1 MAADD
6 HQRVAGGSMDEV
18 GDAGSVQ
25 ITILGPLAVDGRPVR
40 GERLAAVVRALVD
53 ARGRAVSTTLLVDA
67 VWDGTPPDDATGAVQ
82 ALVSRVRRLGLP
94 VVAVPGGYRLPAEEI
109 SVDAVEA
116 RTLVERGR
124 AVLRTGDASG
134 ARHSADQARALF
146 PEVPELVTAE
156 EARLFADVAALR
168 AQAALAGA
176 GPFDEADLRRLVART
191 PPDEP
196 SAALLVRVLAAQGRD
211 ADALE
216 VVERL
221 RAELADR
228 YGTDPSPVITQ
239 VHLALLRGEL
249 TSPAVVAPPRP
260 PARIALPAAWRRPV
274 TALVGRERDVETVGG
289 ALTEAPLVTIVATGG
304 AGKTRLAA
312 EVARRAAAA
321 GQTVRVI
328 ELAGLRSP
336 DAVLP
341 TVLAALGG
349 ADTSAT
355 GGNLGLER
363 RVLSPE
369 ERLRAVAPDLD
380 GLIVLDNCEHVLDAA
395 ATVVADLIAVVPPEV
410 AVLATS
416 RAPLGLAGELV
427 HRLTVL
433 SDDDA
438 LGLVEARAR
447 AGGAVPT
454 WDTERALALCHRLDN
469 LPLALELAAA
479 RLRHMPIDDVLAGL
493 TDRFALLDDALRGLP
508 ERHASLWAMVD
519 WSRELLAPDDRELLQ
534 RLAVIPAAFTA
545 DLAAAVA
552 RAPDVRRGL
561 ATLVEQSLLTLVE
574 GDDPPRYRMLETV
587 REYGEARLDAAGD
600 RDPAIAGLVGW
611 AREQAVAVAD
621 RFVGPG
627 QIEALAR
634 CAAEQENLIA
644 GLRWA
649 LGSGDEPATVDIAT
663 ALFHLW
669 SVRGLHLE
677 VVGWARGLLHVEDPD
692 RRRAS
697 AILRGRAAGRPL
709 PDADRLAWMCLVIG
723 VNAGI
728 GGELRLAVLAR
739 RALRTLLAE
748 RPAEMSPRQIVL
760 ASALPAFD
768 ASDTDRGM
776 KGAAEMI
783 AHPDP
788 YVQGLGHFA
797 RAAIQENGGMAEPSV
812 VDAEQAYRRFE
823 VAGDHWGMAMAAGA
837 IGQFLIP
844 RGGADSAEWLARS
857 IRHMELIGAAQDA
870 RSTRVRLDAQL
881 ALTGDAE
888 AERRLGEAATPGEA
902 EDMDSALAR
911 LGLAHLAWQRERY
924 DEALAHADGVTRR
937 LAGWAG
943 GPPQPRVILRVAVAV
958 LQLRVAQVR
967 PGSGE
972 DADTTATALLRLAR
986 EEALSTRDLP
996 VIGSWALGG
1005 AELAAYRGDIAT
1017 VRELFAL
1024 GARVGATF
1032 GFLAPPGDA
1041 ERLTAALGDEEQ
1053 REPLL
1058 AVWRER
1064 PAAAVIARVREL
1076 MDDLLA

>member
-1 MAADD
+1 M
-6 HQRVAGGSMDEV
+6 
-18 GDAGSVQ
+18 Q
-25 ITILGPLAVDGRPVR
+25 ITILGPLAVNGQPVR

-94 VVAVPGGYRLPAEEI
+94 VVAVPGGYRLPVEEI
-109 SVDAVEA
+109 SVDAVEVRA
-116 RTLVERGR
+116 LVERGR
-124 AVLRTGDASG
+124 AALRTGDVPG
-134 ARHSADQARALF
+134 ARNSADQARALF

-156 EARLFADVAALR
+156 ETRLFADVAALR

-249 TSPAVVAPPRP
+249 TTPAVVALPRP
-260 PARIALPAAWRRPV
+260 PARITLPAAWRRPL

-312 EVARRAAAA
+312 EVARRATAA
-321 GQTVRVI
+321 GRPVRVI

-336 DAVLP
+336 DEVLP
-341 TVLAALGG
+341 TVLTALGG

-380 GLIVLDNCEHVLDAA
+380 GLVVLDNCEHVLDAV
-395 ATVVADLIAVVPPEV
+395 ATVVADLIAVIPPEV

-433 SDDDA
+433 PDADA
-438 LGLVEARAR
+438 LGLIEARAR

-534 RLAVIPAAFTA
+534 RIAVIPGAFTA

-552 RAPDVRRGL
+552 RTPHVRRGL

-574 GDDPPRYRMLETV
+574 GDGQPRYRMLETV

-600 RDPAIAGLVGW
+600 REPAMAGLVGW
-611 AREQAVAVAD
+611 AREQAVAFAD

-634 CAAEQENLIA
+634 CAAEQDNLVA

-649 LGSGDEPATVDIAT
+649 LGHDDEPAAVDVAT
-663 ALFHLW
+663 ALLHVW
-669 SVRGLHLE
+669 TVRGLHLE
-677 VVGWARGLLHVEDPD
+677 VVGWARGLLHVADPD
-692 RRRAS
+692 RRRRS
-697 AILRGRAAGRPL
+697 AILRGRAAGHPT
-709 PDADRLAWMCLVIG
+709 PNADRLAWTCLLIG

-728 GGELRLAVLAR
+728 SGELRLAVLAR
-739 RALRTLLAE
+739 RALRIVLAE
-748 RPAEMSPRQIVL
+748 RPDEVSPRLTAL
-760 ASALPAFD
+760 ASALPGFD
-768 ASDTDRGM
+768 ASDPEESM
-776 KGAAEMI
+776 KAAAEMI

-788 YVQGLGHFA
+788 YVQGLGLFA
-797 RAAIQENGGMAEPSV
+797 RAAVRENGGMPEASI

-837 IGQFLIP
+837 VGQFLIP
-844 RGGADSAEWLARS
+844 RKDAGSAEWLARS
-857 IRHMELIGAAQDA
+857 IRHMELVGAAQDA
-870 RSTRVRLDAQL
+870 RSIRVRLDVQL
-881 ALTGDAE
+881 ALTGDPE
-888 AERRLGEAATPGEA
+888 AERRLGETATPGEA
-902 EDMDSALAR
+902 EEMDAALAR

-924 DEALAHADGVTRR
+924 DEALAHADGVTRS

-943 GPPQPRVILRVAVAV
+943 APPQPRVMLRVAVAV
-958 LQLRVAQVR
+958 LHLRMAQVR
-967 PGSGE
+967 PVPGK
-972 DADTTATALLRLAR
+972 DADATAAALLTLAGN
-986 EEALSTRDLP
+986 EALSTRDLP

-1005 AELAAYRGDIAT
+1005 AELAAYRGDVAT
-1017 VRELFAL
+1017 VRELSAL
-1024 GARVGATF
+1024 GTRVGAQL
-1032 GFLAPPGDA
+1032 GFFAPPGDA

-1058 AVWRER
+1058 AAWRER
-1064 PAAAVIARVREL
+1064 PVAPVIARIREL
-1076 MDDLLA
+1076 MDSLLA